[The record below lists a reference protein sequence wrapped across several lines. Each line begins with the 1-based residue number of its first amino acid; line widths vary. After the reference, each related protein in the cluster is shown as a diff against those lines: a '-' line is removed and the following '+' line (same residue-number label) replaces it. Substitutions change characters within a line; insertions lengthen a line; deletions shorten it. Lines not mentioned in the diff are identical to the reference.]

1 MKSSKIYS
9 KIHAKNLI
17 NGKNEIIMAS
27 NRKGGGPQ
35 SGAAGGSKGSGGGL
49 DRSSSIAFAF
59 FSRRHSS
66 AAGLRRSV
74 SSVSSRRH
82 SSPISSAAEKAES
95 AVGSLSDGEADSPP
109 SSGHSSP
116 GSRSGFPRS
125 LRWRLLA
132 RKVLDNVDESEEPRD
147 SGARGTAGTY

>member
-1 MKSSKIYS
+1 
-9 KIHAKNLI
+9 
-17 NGKNEIIMAS
+17 MAS
-27 NRKGGGPQ
+27 NRKGGSGPQ
-35 SGAAGGSKGSGGGL
+35 SGTAGGSKGSGGGSSL

-95 AVGSLSDGEADSPP
+95 TLGSLSDGEADHSPP
-109 SSGHSSP
+109 NSGHSSP
-116 GSRSGFPRS
+116 GTRSGFPRS

-147 SGARGTAGTY
+147 SGARGTSGIY